1 MMSEA
6 RSASSLAPFDSSTSE
21 KRSRKSYTREFKLTV
36 VNFYR
41 ANNLYQTSK
50 KFSLNTKT
58 ILRWTGDEEKIKDA
72 KKGSKHVVHVRR
84 AMYPEVETEL
94 YREYKALRKHGLK
107 VKGFWFKTR
116 AKQLLERI
124 DPEASTFQTGGS
136 TVSRSDIALVS
147 DVLRTFA
154 KNQRTTRKALLGL
167 STRLSA
173 RSLVTVSR
181 QDK

>member
-1 MMSEA
+1 M
-6 RSASSLAPFDSSTSE
+6 
-21 KRSRKSYTREFKLTV
+21 
-36 VNFYR
+36 
-41 ANNLYQTSK
+41 K
-50 KFSLNTKT
+50 K
-58 ILRWTGDEEKIKDA
+58 KIKDA

-94 YREYKALRKHGLK
+94 YSDWEYKALRKHGLK

-147 DVLRTFA
+147 DVLQTFA

-167 STRLSA
+167 STRLSM
-173 RSLVTVSR
+173 RSLMTGSR